1 VLDAKLSH
9 AQESSWVA
17 IDNQSEVV
25 GYLIM
30 SKTIRFPED
39 GYHIAPLYADSAD
52 IARSLLKVAVEFAA
66 PNNQSINQSDVQLFS
81 SVGGRLKYRKIINNV
96 AVIIS

>member
-1 VLDAKLSH
+1 MLAGMLSH

-17 IDNQSEVV
+17 IGNKGEVV

-39 GYHIAPLYADSAD
+39 GYHIAPLYADSAP

-66 PNNQSINQSDVQLFS
+66 ANNPRHMMNPRHMVTKSHTHMRSLADRGAPIM
-81 SVGGRLKYRKIINNV
+81 R
-96 AVIIS
+96 A